1 VDVDEEED
9 KVDVV
14 IKVERGLVVL
24 ASSDEVLL
32 SRLSSNVVGLGEPSS
47 SSPIDG
53 DAVPGVERL
62 SSLPVV
68 AGSSTVFPW
77 PVRI

>member
-14 IKVERGLVVL
+14 IRVDRGLVVL

-32 SRLSSNVVGLGEPSS
+32 SRLSSNVVG
-47 SSPIDG
+47 
-53 DAVPGVERL
+53 
-62 SSLPVV
+62 
-68 AGSSTVFPW
+68 
-77 PVRI
+77 